1 MMVRRG
7 RETRKTRET
16 DILVEL
22 NLDGEGSGEISTTV
36 PFLDHMLNLLARH
49 GFFDLTVR
57 GKGDTD
63 VDYHHLIEDIGI
75 CLGEA
80 INKAL
85 GDKKGIRRYGS
96 AIVPM
101 DESLCQ
107 VSMDISGRPCLV
119 FNADF
124 DNEKIRDLDPLLFR
138 EFFKSLSDHGGIT
151 LHINVLYGRNSH
163 HIVESIFK
171 AFARS
176 LDKATTI
183 DNRITGVMSTKG
195 RL

>member
-1 MMVRRG
+1 MARNGKEVR
-7 RETRKTRET
+7 TTRET
-16 DILVEL
+16 DILVEFVV
-22 NLDGEGSGEISTTV
+22 DGEGRGEISTTI

-49 GFFDLTVR
+49 GFFDLTVQ

-80 INKAL
+80 IKKSL

-96 AIVPM
+96 ALVPM
-101 DESLCQ
+101 DECLCQ
-107 VSMDISGRPCLV
+107 VSMDLSGRPSLI
-119 FNADF
+119 FNATF
-124 DNEKIRDLDPLLFR
+124 DNKKIRDLDPVLFR
-138 EFFKSLSDHGGIT
+138 EFFKALSDHGGIT
-151 LHINVLYGRNSH
+151 LHINVLYGRNPH

-176 LDKATTI
+176 LDKATSI
-183 DNRITGVMSTKG
+183 DSRITGVMSTKG

>member
-1 MMVRRG
+1 MARTGKEVR
-7 RETRKTRET
+7 TTSET
-16 DILVEL
+16 DVLVEFG
-22 NLDGEGSGEISTTV
+22 LDGEGRGEIETTI

-75 CLGEA
+75 CMGEA
-80 INKAL
+80 IKKAL

-96 AIVPM
+96 VLVPM
-101 DESLCQ
+101 DECLCQ
-107 VSMDISGRPCLV
+107 VSMDLSGRPCLI

-124 DNEKIRDLDPLLFR
+124 GNEKIRDLDPILFR

-151 LHINVLYGRNSH
+151 LHINVLYGTSSH

-176 LDKATTI
+176 LDKATSL
-183 DNRITGVMSTKG
+183 DVRITGVMSTKG
-195 RL
+195 SL

>member
-1 MMVRRG
+1 MERTGTESR
-7 RETRKTRET
+7 TTQET
-16 DILVEL
+16 DITVSMT
-22 NLDGEGSGEISTTV
+22 LDGEGQGDIATSI

-49 GFFDLTVR
+49 GLFDLTVR
-57 GKGDTD
+57 GRGDID

-80 INKAL
+80 IRKAV
-85 GDKKGIRRYGS
+85 GDKQGIRRYGW
-96 AIVPM
+96 ALVPM

-107 VSMDISGRPCLV
+107 VSMDLSGRPCLV
-119 FNADF
+119 FHVDF
-124 DNEKIRDLDPLLFR
+124 GTEKLRDLDPALFR
-138 EFFKSLSDHGGIT
+138 EFFKSICDHGGIT
-151 LHINVLYGRNSH
+151 LHIQVLYGTNSH

-176 LDKATTI
+176 LDMATARDT
-183 DNRITGVMSTKG
+183 RIEGVMSTKG